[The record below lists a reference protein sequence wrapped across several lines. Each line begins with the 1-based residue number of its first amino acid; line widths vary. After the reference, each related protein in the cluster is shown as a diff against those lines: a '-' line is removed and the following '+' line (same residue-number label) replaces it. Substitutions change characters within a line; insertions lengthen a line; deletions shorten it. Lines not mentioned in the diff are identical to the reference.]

1 MPDESETMTPEEAAA
16 VARARVAVEQIR
28 AMVGTLI
35 QALEVAEKAL
45 SEVWREGAEPQ
56 NHRVYQARE
65 EISAALTLTHSR
77 EN

>member
-1 MPDESETMTPEEAAA
+1 
-16 VARARVAVEQIR
+16 
-28 AMVGTLI
+28 MVGTLI